1 MGCQCLLHLHWQV
14 GSFPAVSPGKPVKPL
29 LRLKMKAANLIS
41 YSQIKTKIEHSMSQH
56 LLTVI
61 FTYYSIAILISLMKR
76 ILTIVFKSRGLYD
89 IYPGKGPV
97 MNLFSVTIVL
107 LF

>member
-1 MGCQCLLHLHWQV
+1 M
-14 GSFPAVSPGKPVKPL
+14 
-29 LRLKMKAANLIS
+29 
-41 YSQIKTKIEHSMSQH
+41 
-56 LLTVI
+56 
-61 FTYYSIAILISLMKR
+61 SLMKR
-76 ILTIVFKSRGLYD
+76 ILTIAFKSRGLCD

>member
-1 MGCQCLLHLHWQV
+1 MKVKSLRI
-14 GSFPAVSPGKPVKPL
+14 GKTKQFSV
-29 LRLKMKAANLIS
+29 KMKAANLIS